1 MIEHDH
7 GDQIP
12 AFLLRSS
19 HSARKFIEG
28 PWPSCVAVQDLGHVF
43 GSGLESCE
51 INSMGSHG
59 FPDEGRSYGPRY
71 LEKG

>member
-19 HSARKFIEG
+19 YSARKFIEG
-28 PWPSCVAVQDLGHVF
+28 PWPSCVAVRDWGVF
-43 GSGLESCE
+43 GSRLESCE
-51 INSMGSHG
+51 INSMGWHG
-59 FPDEGRSYGPRY
+59 FPDEGSSYGPRY